1 MKFKLRV
8 ILFLATIFL
17 AIITFFAL
25 TTRDDNKISKDEFKN
40 IHQGMSIQE
49 VRKIIGGDGEENKL
63 TDTITEITYKSID
76 GITNGEVKFSFKDDK
91 LFSIGDFAY
100 ASSESKTYP
109 SDQNQ
114 NSNNS
119 NESLSTTTLPTNNN
133 LEKKIKDIV
142 KSSIGSKSLTNLEI
156 NKNMGTATEDDKI
169 AILTI
174 HASDNL
180 TDNMFKQGMWMDTQK
195 ILKGIANEKEISEIA
210 FFWQFETVDPYGTK
224 KVDNVMKIIF
234 NRETIDK
241 INFSNFI
248 FENIPKTATTYWEH
262 PSLKKE

>member
-1 MKFKLRV
+1 M
-8 ILFLATIFL
+8 
-17 AIITFFAL
+17 

-100 ASSESKTYP
+100 ASSESKTYQ

-133 LEKKIKDIV
+133 LEK
-142 KSSIGSKSLTNLEI
+142 GLR
-156 NKNMGTATEDDKI
+156 
-169 AILTI
+169 IL
-174 HASDNL
+174 
-180 TDNMFKQGMWMDTQK
+180 
-195 ILKGIANEKEISEIA
+195 
-210 FFWQFETVDPYGTK
+210 
-224 KVDNVMKIIF
+224 
-234 NRETIDK
+234 
-241 INFSNFI
+241 
-248 FENIPKTATTYWEH
+248 
-262 PSLKKE
+262 